1 MEQLPSGTQL
11 VSMAMGRDQ
20 GGRLPHP
27 NPVDLRYPQMHEVR
41 DMGAPKPRTNAN
53 QEVCV
58 DTDMDMAPGIRI

>member
-1 MEQLPSGTQL
+1 
-11 VSMAMGRDQ
+11 MAMGRDQ

-58 DTDMDMAPGIRI
+58 DKDMGRAPGIRV